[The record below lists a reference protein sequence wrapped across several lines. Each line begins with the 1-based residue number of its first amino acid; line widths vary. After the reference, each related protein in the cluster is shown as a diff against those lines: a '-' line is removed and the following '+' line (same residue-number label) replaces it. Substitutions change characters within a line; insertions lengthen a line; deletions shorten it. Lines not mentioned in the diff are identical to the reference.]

1 MALPLFIDSRWPVA
15 LTSSP
20 LPTSSSRSSLG
31 ATSSRKPPWIP
42 VKFFPPISHRTL
54 TAYLAYFKL
63 LIVGLV
69 IMIVIII
76 EVAVATDDDRDA
88 TY

>member
-1 MALPLFIDSRWPVA
+1 MALPLFIDSQWPVA

-31 ATSSRKPPWIP
+31 AISRKPPWIP
-42 VKFFPPISHRTL
+42 VKFFPPISHKTL
-54 TAYLAYFKL
+54 TTFLAYFKL

-69 IMIVIII
+69 IMIVIIT
-76 EVAVATDDDRDA
+76 EVAVAADDDRDA